1 MKFERRTIEWSRRTT
16 SCSATTAEAAR
27 TTCTASTATKLT
39 GAVDQLYSEMA
50 GRHRARPRS
59 IQIIRTGVVENKG
72 GPEAPGDDPVRQ
84 ERPQIPAA
92 APHRARA
99 REEVQEHVRGEP
111 AVDALPRDV
120 DRKSTGAFR
129 RSIDTFWLV

>member
-1 MKFERRTIEWSRRTT
+1 MVKAYYVMLRYTR
-16 SCSATTAEAAR
+16 EAAR
-27 TTCTASTATKLT
+27 TTCTASTADETH
-39 GAVDQLYSEMA
+39 GAVDQLYPRWPPPPRAAAVDSDYSHRS
-50 GRHRARPRS
+50 GREQS
-59 IQIIRTGVVENKG
+59 

-111 AVDALPRDV
+111 AVDALPIDV